1 MTDNEF
7 DDWLLQARQLLSR
20 VAKGHDLWCDTG
32 FSFEGS
38 GACNCRLPSDHQRA
52 KNLAY
57 LLLPEMI
64 KRLDSK
70 EKTDDLEP

>member
-7 DDWLLQARQLLSR
+7 NDWLQQARQLLSKLDR
-20 VAKGHDLWCDTG
+20 GHDIWCG
-32 FSFEGS
+32 QGLPSEFI
-38 GACNCRLPSDHQRA
+38 GACNCRLPSDHKRA

-64 KRLDSK
+64 KRLDLK
-70 EKTDDLEP
+70 EKNNDLES